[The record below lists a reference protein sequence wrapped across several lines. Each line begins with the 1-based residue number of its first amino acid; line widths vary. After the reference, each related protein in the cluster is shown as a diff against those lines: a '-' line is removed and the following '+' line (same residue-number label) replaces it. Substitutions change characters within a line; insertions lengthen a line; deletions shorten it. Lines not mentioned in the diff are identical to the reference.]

1 MLDSTAVF
9 DAVRRGYSELKE
21 KSDSDILDYFA
32 DMSPSELQGH
42 ISNVKGI
49 VFEEVIADHLNS
61 NGLDSSLFELT
72 NHPASD
78 IYIFDDGISLGEVQL
93 KATDSV
99 SYIKD
104 ALEANP
110 DIPIITTSEVASS
123 FDDNSMIIDSGLDNS
138 LLTDTVSSVI
148 SDNLEVVD
156 STDVISGA
164 VSDYLSDASS
174 DVLSDSVSDVLSD
187 AVSDTLSDIISPIP
201 LGPIGLIKLAI
212 GLLL

>member
-1 MLDSTAVF
+1 M
-9 DAVRRGYSELKE
+9 
-21 KSDSDILDYFA
+21 
-32 DMSPSELQGH
+32 
-42 ISNVKGI
+42 
-49 VFEEVIADHLNS
+49 
-61 NGLDSSLFELT
+61 
-72 NHPASD
+72 
-78 IYIFDDGISLGEVQL
+78 QL

-110 DIPIITTSEVASS
+110 DIPIITTSEVASN
-123 FDDNSMIIDSGLDNS
+123 FDDNSLIIDSGIDNS

-148 SDNLEVVD
+148 SDNFDVAD
-156 STDVISGA
+156 STDVISES

-187 AVSDTLSDIISPIP
+187 TVSDTLSDVISPIP

>member
-1 MLDSTAVF
+1 MEFL
-9 DAVRRGYSELKE
+9 
-21 KSDSDILDYFA
+21 
-32 DMSPSELQGH
+32 
-42 ISNVKGI
+42 
-49 VFEEVIADHLNS
+49 
-61 NGLDSSLFELT
+61 
-72 NHPASD
+72 
-78 IYIFDDGISLGEVQL
+78 LGEVQL